1 MCEGGMMPCVCSCV
15 DYRGTCSRLL
25 HGRACGQKVLS
36 TNKVKG
42 PFLFSSFDEA
52 LNLANAAVGVGGRN

>member
-1 MCEGGMMPCVCSCV
+1 MCVGSCV
-15 DYRGTCSRLL
+15 GYCGYHSRLC

-52 LNLANAAVGVGGRN
+52 LNLANAADGRRWP

>member
-1 MCEGGMMPCVCSCV
+1 VRMFLRGLSWHLFSATSWACVW
-15 DYRGTCSRLL
+15 
-25 HGRACGQKVLS
+25 QKVLS

-52 LNLANAAVGVGGRN
+52 LNLANAADGVGGRN